1 MKNIKGA
8 LLAISAGLAA
18 LGIVLMGTGFALGGF
33 NPHVFMMNVDAD
45 KGVVQLG
52 NKTIDN
58 PEDIP
63 LLNMLTELDASGAPG
78 EPDAPD
84 APEAPSSPEA
94 PASGASPAS
103 PESPASGASPTSPE
117 EPASPKAPSGSSSNA
132 DSDTESDS
140 SRTLSDAYLPV
151 ITGFLGGDTA
161 LDIAF
166 DMMEDVA

>member
-33 NPHVFMMNVDAD
+33 DPRVFMMNVDAD

-94 PASGASPAS
+94 PASGASL
-103 PESPASGASPTSPE
+103 TSPE

>member
-33 NPHVFMMNVDAD
+33 DPRVFMMNVDAD

-94 PASGASPAS
+94 
-103 PESPASGASPTSPE
+103 PASGASPTSPE

>member
-33 NPHVFMMNVDAD
+33 DPRVFMMNVDAD

-63 LLNMLTELDASGAPG
+63 LLNMLTELGASGAPG
-78 EPDAPD
+78 EPDAP
-84 APEAPSSPEA
+84 AVPEAPS
-94 PASGASPAS
+94 S

>member
-33 NPHVFMMNVDAD
+33 DPRVFMMNVDAD

-94 PASGASPAS
+94 PASGASP
-103 PESPASGASPTSPE
+103 TSPE

-132 DSDTESDS
+132 NSDTESDS

-161 LDIAF
+161 LDIAS

>member
-33 NPHVFMMNVDAD
+33 DPRVFMMNVDAD

-94 PASGASPAS
+94 PASGASP
-103 PESPASGASPTSPE
+103 TSPE

-161 LDIAF
+161 LGIAF

>member
-33 NPHVFMMNVDAD
+33 NPRVFMMNVDAD

-63 LLNMLTELDASGAPG
+63 LLNMLMELDASGAPG
-78 EPDAPD
+78 
-84 APEAPSSPEA
+84 
-94 PASGASPAS
+94 
-103 PESPASGASPTSPE
+103 